1 MGIAENHTRRQFLW
15 AGTAAAGGLLATSAL
30 RADEPADKQ
39 EAKTAD
45 DVSPAEDL
53 MREHGV
59 LRRLLLVYEEVDRR
73 IAAGKADQ
81 AVKPELLSHAAQL
94 IRHFIEDYHERQ
106 EEEHVFPRLV
116 KAGKLVELTKILQKQ
131 HDAGRR
137 LTNHILQATEAATLP
152 TGKDAEP
159 LGGDL
164 HLFIRMYR
172 PHAAREDTV
181 LLPAFHGLL
190 TPKEYDALGDRFED
204 REQELFGKGG
214 FERIVGEVAELEK
227 ALGIDDL
234 AQFTPSPKP
243 GEC

>member
-1 MGIAENHTRRQFLW
+1 MGFAENHTRRQFLW
-15 AGTAAAGGLLATSAL
+15 AGTAAGGLLAATVV

-39 EAKTAD
+39 GAKTAE

-73 IAAGKADQ
+73 IADDKA
-81 AVKPELLSHAAQL
+81 VRPELLSHAAQL
-94 IRHFIEDYHERQ
+94 IRHFIEDYHEHL
-106 EEEHVFPRLV
+106 EEDHVFPRLV
-116 KAGKLVELTKILQKQ
+116 KAGKLVDLTKVLQKQ
-131 HDAGRR
+131 HDAGRL
-137 LTNHILQATEAATLP
+137 LTNHILQAAEAATLP

-159 LGGDL
+159 LRGDL
-164 HLFIRMYR
+164 HRFIRMYR

-181 LLPAFHGLL
+181 LFPALHGIM
-190 TPKEYDALGDRFED
+190 TAKEYDALGDRFED
-204 REQELFGKGG
+204 REQELFGKNG

-227 ALGIDDL
+227 ALGINEL
-234 AQFTPSPKP
+234 SQFTPSPKP

>member
-1 MGIAENHTRRQFLW
+1 MGFPENQTRRQFLW
-15 AGTAAAGGLLATSAL
+15 AGTAAAGGLLAAGVV
-30 RADEPADKQ
+30 RADEPA
-39 EAKTAD
+39 ENRAANTAE
-45 DVSPAEDL
+45 DVSPTEDL

-73 IAAGKADQ
+73 IAEAKT
-81 AVKPELLSHAAQL
+81 VKPELLSHATQL

-106 EEEHVFPRLV
+106 EEDHVFPRLV
-116 KAGKLVELTKILQKQ
+116 KAGKLVDLTKILQKQ

-137 LTNHILQATEAATLP
+137 LTNHILEATEAAVLP
-152 TGKDAEP
+152 AGKAAEP
-159 LGGDL
+159 LRENL

-181 LLPAFHGLL
+181 LLPTLHGIM
-190 TPKEYDALGDRFED
+190 TAKEYDAMGDRFED
-204 REQELFGKGG
+204 REQELFGKNG

-227 ALGIDDL
+227 ALGIEDL